1 MKSKQAMW
9 SVMVMLTIWCT
20 WNSVK
25 INNAIKDNDNTNRIV
40 NNLVEEY
47 KEREVEVE
55 EEVILSKT

>member
-9 SVMVMLTIWCT
+9 SVMIMLTIWCT

-47 KEREVEVE
+47 K
-55 EEVILSKT
+55 